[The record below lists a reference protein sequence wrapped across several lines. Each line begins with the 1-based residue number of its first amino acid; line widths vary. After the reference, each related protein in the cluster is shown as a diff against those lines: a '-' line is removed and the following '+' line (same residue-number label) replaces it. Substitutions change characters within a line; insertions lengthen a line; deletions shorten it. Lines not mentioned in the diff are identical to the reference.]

1 MVEWFEEWFNT
12 PEYLNVY
19 KHRNETDAK
28 KLVELILSNVK
39 LPHNAQ
45 VLDMACGA
53 GRHSVLFAS
62 KGYQVT
68 AVDLSQNLLEA
79 ARKAAEKQN
88 LTMRFIKSDIRH
100 LDLLTQFNLVVN
112 LFTSFGYFEDDS
124 ENFSI
129 FKIAYEHLLTDG
141 YFVLDYFNKF
151 YIEKNLIAYSEDSTK
166 NGKLIQKRR
175 VEGNRVIKN
184 ITILNNGSQK
194 DYFESVRMY
203 SKEELLTALRNTG
216 FRINK
221 VMGNFEGHDFDLES
235 SGRIIII
242 AQR

>member
-1 MVEWFEEWFNT
+1 MSEWFEEWFNT

-28 KLVELILSNVK
+28 KLVDLILSN
-39 LPHNAQ
+39 LNLNLNAE

-53 GRHSVLFAS
+53 GRHSILFAS
-62 KGYQVT
+62 EGYIVT

-79 ARKAAEKQN
+79 ARKAAEEQN
-88 LTMRFIKSDIRH
+88 LNITFINSDIRH
-100 LDLLTQFNLVVN
+100 LDLPTKFNLIVN

-129 FKIAYEHLLTDG
+129 FKIAFDHLVTDG
-141 YFVLDYFNKF
+141 YFVLDYFNKY
-151 YIEKNLIAYSEDSTK
+151 YIEKNLIAFSVDLLK

-184 ITILNNGSQK
+184 ITIIKNGHQK
-194 DYFESVRMY
+194 NYFESVRMY
-203 SKEELLTALRNTG
+203 SKEELLTALKNIG
-216 FRINK
+216 FKINK
-221 VMGNFEGHDFDLES
+221 VMGDFEGHDFDLES